1 MLRTMIGTLSY
12 FDLRPLFNITLN
24 HHKVSRVRMAIEFDN
39 VSLYIVSLYV
49 ILHVGKN
56 GSNFVSDSESSL
68 ESVQRNQERIF
79 SP

>member
-1 MLRTMIGTLSY
+1 MLRTMIVTLPY
-12 FDLRPLFNITLN
+12 FDLRMFLNITLN
-24 HHKVSRVRMAIEFDN
+24 HYNVSRVCMATEFDN
-39 VSLYIVSLYV
+39 VSLYIGSVYV